1 MGGFSYFPH
10 TEEDIKQM
18 LDKIGVSS
26 LDDLYGDV
34 PSDFIYKKEYDL
46 PEAMTEQQVREHF
59 SSLEAKNQR
68 LTITKTVTLT
78 IFL

>member
-26 LDDLYGDV
+26 LDELYGDV
-34 PSDFIYKKEYDL
+34 PSDFIYKKEYV
-46 PEAMTEQQVREHF
+46 E
-59 SSLEAKNQR
+59 
-68 LTITKTVTLT
+68 
-78 IFL
+78 